1 MKSLFSQYE
10 DELIEILVQSAVA
23 CILKSVDDLVVSV
36 EDEHK
41 NNHFKKDVYA
51 EQESFIE
58 QTSSFKVCSKW
69 LGGFLLYSYETYKQ
83 KINNKLNESL
93 RSPKNL
99 SPFEDKKIVQHELA
113 NATENN
119 NSVIRDNHNIA
130 SNNNKVMEASVSKA
144 DACNNTETEEP
155 LCSVLFFPDAGLL
168 ATLAGASDGRR
179 RRSTNSF
186 SRDAKTS
193 SPNARRGSVPS
204 TSLGTSPTSAST
216 VPSTSATSASTAP
229 STSLGTSP
237 TSASTVPSTSP
248 TSASTV
254 PSTSP
259 STGLGL
265 LGGSTAVRYMC
276 DTLLAAEETIDVCVF
291 VFTYDPLCSAL
302 LHAKARGVA
311 VRVLLDHSMAC
322 VDGSVAARLRRA
334 RVRVRLAGQQGMCHH
349 KFAVVDAEGRRP
361 AVLTG
366 SLNWTRTAV
375 LSNSENVLLCRL
387 RAVARGYA
395 GQFLALWGGAGR

>member
-99 SPFEDKKIVQHELA
+99 SPFEDKKIVQHEWA
-113 NATENN
+113 NVTENN
-119 NSVIRDNHNIA
+119 NSVIRDNHNTP
-130 SNNNKVMEASVSKA
+130 SNNNNVMEASVNKA

-179 RRSTNSF
+179 RRSSNSF

-204 TSLGTSPTSAST
+204 TSLSTSANSAST
-216 VPSTSATSASTAP
+216 VPSTSLSTSAN
-229 STSLGTSP
+229 
-237 TSASTVPSTSP
+237 SASTVPSTSLSTSP
-248 TSASTV
+248 TSATTV